1 MEHTSNKSGLQ
12 GAVEEALSKSTEKER
27 IISVLDCVRGYKNE
41 YDEVTE
47 KLQTEG
53 FKKCKSEYR
62 HMIDKI
68 KVFVNNSI

>member
-1 MEHTSNKSGLQ
+1 MEQTSNKSGLQ
-12 GAVEEALSKSTEKER
+12 GAVEEALKKPTEKER
-27 IISVLDCVRGYKNE
+27 IIAVLDCIRGYKNE

-68 KVFVNNSI
+68 KIFVGNSI